1 MKIQFLYYKL
11 YHFVEV
17 LVLTT
22 QQIYVQDVHARK
34 TGVIHIRTI
43 PTQIL
48 TLILLIMKLQQS
60 FQNQLF

>member
-1 MKIQFLYYKL
+1 MKIQFLYCKL
-11 YHFVEV
+11 YHFVEA

-22 QQIYVQDVHARK
+22 QQIYVQDVHVRK